1 MSQRIPGRSR
11 AMTRWR
17 NWAGSAECVPHRLVH
32 ATDEGDIVDAVRY
45 AAQRGLTLRAA
56 GTGHSFNPIA
66 TTTGVLLDLT
76 GYTGVVA
83 LDPAAPSVT
92 VRGGTLL
99 RELNWALDKAGL
111 ALSNMGTLEEQ
122 TIAGAISTGNHG
134 SGLHHR
140 PFSGQVLA
148 LTLVTADG
156 TVRECGPE
164 KDPELFQAAVTSLG
178 ALGVISTV
186 TLRCVPKFNLR
197 VTEGS
202 QPLES
207 ILEDIEAYAG
217 SAEHAT
223 FSLKGWSDNASTLKL
238 EPSEEPVSADAA
250 QRRRANTLGEVR
262 CATAGLV
269 GRIDQRAVQRIMT
282 AQLGGDAGPADYVDV
297 SYNAFTFPQPVKF
310 LSLEYALPLT
320 RATDAVRYVHED
332 VKGFGLRTPYSITV
346 RFGAGDDYLLSP
358 AQGRTTAYV
367 NITVPRTVGY
377 TELLRVFEAALREH
391 EGRPHW
397 GKAHTATEETVAG
410 LYPGWKAFQD
420 IRAELDPDGMFTSD
434 YLRRV
439 LGGTRHA
446 R

>member
-1 MSQRIPGRSR
+1 MNLLTR
-11 AMTRWR
+11 ATASPATWR
-17 NWAGSAECVPHRLVH
+17 NWARSARCTPDRIVR
-32 ATDEGDIVDAVRY
+32 ATHESDIVDAVRY
-45 AAQRGLTLRAA
+45 ASDRDLTLRAA
-56 GTGHSFNPIA
+56 GTGHSFNPLV
-66 TTTGVLLDLT
+66 TTSGVVLDMT
-76 GYTGVVA
+76 GYTGIVA

-134 SGLHHR
+134 SGLTHR

-156 TVRECGPE
+156 SVRSCSPQE
-164 KDPELFQAAVTSLG
+164 DPELFAAAATSLG

-202 QPLES
+202 RPLES

-238 EPSEEPVSADAA
+238 EPTDAPVSADAA
-250 QRRRANTLGEVR
+250 RRRRANTLGEVR

-269 GRIDQRAVQRIMT
+269 GRIDQRSVRRIMT
-282 AQLGGDAGPADYVDV
+282 AQLGGGSGPADHVDV

-310 LSLEYALPLT
+310 LSLEYALPFT
-320 RATDAVRYVHED
+320 ASADAVRHVHED
-332 VKGFGLRTPYSITV
+332 VKRFGLRTPYSITV
-346 RFGAGDDYLLSP
+346 RFGAGDELLLSP
-358 AQGRTTAYV
+358 AQGRTTTYV

-377 TELLRVFEAALREH
+377 TELLRTFEAVLLEH

-397 GKAHTATEETVAG
+397 GKAHTATAEVVADR
-410 LYPGWKAFQD
+410 YPGWKAFQD
-420 IRAELDPDGMFTSD
+420 IRAELDPRSLFTSD

-439 LGGTRHA
+439 LGGA
-446 R
+446 RPQQ